1 MNQHVLISQL
11 KKESGTSCARV
22 LRKKERIPAVIYGF
36 KQNHMISVMYKEFFQ
51 EYRKGN
57 LLSRFLQVELNE
69 KVFKVITRQI
79 QIHPVTDKPIHVD
92 FQLIKD
98 TIPVKIDIRLKVTG
112 AENSPGIK
120 KGGIL
125 NMVKK
130 RITIIG
136 LPKNIPEYLQVDI
149 SGFEIGKTLK
159 IDNITMPKDIT
170 VVSKSN
176 DTLLTIAGRIEQKE
190 DIEEEEVNKDEK
202 KA

>member
-1 MNQHVLISQL
+1 
-11 KKESGTSCARV
+11 
-22 LRKKERIPAVIYGF
+22 
-36 KQNHMISVMYKEFFQ
+36 MYKEFFQ